1 MIKSMTAF
9 GRARKSVGGKDITV
23 EIRSVNNRFFDCSVK
38 LTRSFSFLEEKI
50 KPYLQS
56 KSISRGKV
64 DVYIGID
71 VIDSPVPDITIDKGY
86 ASAYISAL
94 QELSNSFPILNDD
107 ISVMRVAQNHDIFVI
122 KKSEENIDKEWTDVR
137 EVLDEALE
145 KFINARCR
153 EGENIELDIRS
164 KVKNVITLTKK
175 IEDISNDDVA
185 GYREKLETKLR
196 EMLSDNKLVFE
207 ESRILT
213 ECAIFADKI
222 AIDEEL
228 VRLRSHFIAFDDIL
242 SSNEPAGRKLDFL
255 LQEMNRETNT
265 IGSKCQNASIAR
277 LVVDVKCEL
286 EKIREQ
292 IQNIE

>member
-9 GRARKSVGGKDITV
+9 GRARETVTGKDISI

-38 LTRSFSFLEEKI
+38 LPRAFSYLEEKI

-64 DVYIGID
+64 DVFISID
-71 VIDSPVPDITIDKGY
+71 VINSPLPDITIDEGY
-86 ASAYISAL
+86 AEAYIKTL
-94 QELSNSFPILNDD
+94 QLLADKFELKND
-107 ISVMRVAQNHDIFVI
+107 ISVMQIAQNRDIFVI
-122 KKSEENIDKEWTDVR
+122 RKPDEDIEKEWNDVR
-137 EVLDEALE
+137 TVLDLAIER
-145 KFINARCR
+145 FI
-153 EGENIELDIRS
+153 EGRTNEGKNIEFDIR
-164 KVKNVITLTKK
+164 NK
-175 IEDISNDDVA
+175 ILHISELVNTIETISAEDTSA
-185 GYREKLETKLR
+185 YKQKLEARLR
-196 EMLSDNKLVFE
+196 EILSDNKITFD

-222 AIDEEL
+222 AIDEEI
-228 VRLRSHFIAFDDIL
+228 VRLRSHFLAFEDII

-255 LQEMNRETNT
+255 MQEMNRETNT

-277 LVVDVKCEL
+277 TVVEIKCEL

>member
-9 GRARKSVGGKDITV
+9 GRARKSIGGKDITV

-38 LTRSFSFLEEKI
+38 LPRSFSFLEEKI

-56 KSISRGKV
+56 KSVSRGKV

-86 ASAYISAL
+86 ATAYINAL
-94 QELSNSFPILNDD
+94 EELSQCYPILTDD

-122 KKSEENIDKEWTDVR
+122 RKSDENIEKEWADVR

-145 KFINARCR
+145 RFIAARQS
-153 EGENIELDIRS
+153 EGSNIERDIKN
-164 KVKNVITLTKK
+164 KVNNIIALTEK
-175 IEDISNDDVA
+175 IESISSSDIT
-185 GYREKLETKLR
+185 GYREKLEARLR
-196 EMLSDNKLVFE
+196 DMLSDNKLVFE

-228 VRLRSHFIAFDDIL
+228 VRLRSHFTAFDDIL
-242 SSNEPAGRKLDFL
+242 NSNEPAGRKPDFL

-277 LVVDVKCEL
+277 IVVDVKCEL